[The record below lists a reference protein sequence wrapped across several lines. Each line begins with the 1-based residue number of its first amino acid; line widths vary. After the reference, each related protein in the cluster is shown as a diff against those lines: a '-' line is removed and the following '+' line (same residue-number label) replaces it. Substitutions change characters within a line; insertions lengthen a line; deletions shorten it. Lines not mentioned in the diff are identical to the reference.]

1 MNRATLT
8 GHFPGSYPITTTQ
21 YSNRRASPASWG
33 AARMVKGIK
42 EVCREKGWVRIFAEV
57 DALMRRGALQGIRQ
71 SQNAAPYLRRRF
83 PGGKNM
89 QTEKPVYEEIEE
101 LLAEVEPPAVAFGE
115 QRVET
120 PPALE
125 DIRAEVGEA
134 LRSVELPRGSVA
146 IGVGSRGVGRI
157 DEVVA
162 ALVGYLKEAGAEPFI
177 VPAMGSH
184 GASTAEGQA
193 RVLAHLGVSEER
205 IGCSVRATM
214 EAVKIGQTPAGVEVF
229 MDRNAYEA
237 DAVVLANRIKPHT
250 AFRGEV
256 ESGPTK
262 MLAIGLGKQKG
273 AHSVHAAGWGNIHET
288 IPEAAR
294 VAVETGKV
302 AFGLAV
308 LENAD
313 EEPYKVVAIPAEKLE
328 ESEAPLL
335 EEAKRNLQRLPF
347 DEIDVL
353 VVDEIGKNIS
363 GDGADPNVTGRY
375 PTPYASGGP
384 SVERMVFLDLTPET
398 GGNANGLGMA
408 DVVTE
413 RLVSKMDPPATYLNA
428 LTSTTPY
435 PVKIP
440 MTMPTDRMAIA
451 AALVMCAGV
460 SPRDARL
467 VRIKNTL
474 KLRTMWVSEELLRA
488 AEGDGLRVI
497 EEAQPMRFDE
507 EGTLLP

>member
-1 MNRATLT
+1 
-8 GHFPGSYPITTTQ
+8 
-21 YSNRRASPASWG
+21 
-33 AARMVKGIK
+33 
-42 EVCREKGWVRIFAEV
+42 
-57 DALMRRGALQGIRQ
+57 
-71 SQNAAPYLRRRF
+71 
-83 PGGKNM
+83 M
-89 QTEKPVYEEIEE
+89 QTENPVYEEIEE
-101 LLAEVEPPAVAFGE
+101 
-115 QRVET
+115 
-120 PPALE
+120 
-125 DIRAEVGEA
+125 I
-134 LRSVELPRGSVA
+134 LRSVELPSVALVGQRIDSPAALTNIREGVREALNSVQLPSGSVA
-146 IGVGSRGVGRI
+146 IGVGSRGVTRI
-157 DEVVA
+157 SEVVA
-162 ALVGYLKEAGAEPFI
+162 ALVEALKESGAEPFV

-193 RVLAHLGVSEER
+193 RVLAHLGVGEER
-205 IGCSVRATM
+205 VGCPVRATM
-214 EAVKIGQTPAGVEVF
+214 EAVMIGETSAGVEVF

-237 DAVVLANRIKPHT
+237 DAVVVVNRIKPHT

-288 IPEAAR
+288 IPESAR

-313 EEPYKVVAIPAEKLE
+313 EEPYKVVAIPADKLE

-335 EEAKRNLQRLPF
+335 EEAKRNLMRLPF

-353 VVDEIGKNIS
+353 IVDEIGKNIS

-384 SVERMVFLDLTPET
+384 RVERMVFLDLTEET
-398 GGNANGLGMA
+398 GGNANGLGAA

-413 RLVSKMDPPATYLNA
+413 RLASKIDRPSTYLNA

-435 PVKIP
+435 PVKLP
-440 MTMPTDRMAIA
+440 MVMPNDRMATA

-460 SPRDARL
+460 SPQDARF

-474 KLRTMWVSEELLRA
+474 KLRRMWVSEALLRA
-488 AEGDGLRVI
+488 ADSSAGLHVI
-497 EEAQPMRFDE
+497 EEPQPLRFDG

>member
-1 MNRATLT
+1 
-8 GHFPGSYPITTTQ
+8 
-21 YSNRRASPASWG
+21 
-33 AARMVKGIK
+33 
-42 EVCREKGWVRIFAEV
+42 
-57 DALMRRGALQGIRQ
+57 
-71 SQNAAPYLRRRF
+71 
-83 PGGKNM
+83 M
-89 QTEKPVYEEIEE
+89 QTERPVYEEIEE
-101 LLAEVEPPAVAFGE
+101 LLTGVEPPPVALVE
-115 QRVET
+115 QEVDA
-120 PPALE
+120 PDALA
-125 DIRAEVGEA
+125 DIRTAVGEA

-157 DEVVA
+157 GDVVA
-162 ALVGYLKEAGAEPFI
+162 ALVGFLKEAGADPFV

-193 RVLAHLGVSEER
+193 EVLAHLGVSEER
-205 IGCSVRATM
+205 VGCPVRATM
-214 EAVKIGQTPAGVEVF
+214 EAVKVGETPAGVEVF

-237 DAVVLANRIKPHT
+237 DSVVVVNRIKPHT
-250 AFRGEV
+250 AFRGAV

-273 AHSVHAAGWGNIHET
+273 AHSVHAAGWAQIHET

-294 VAVETGKV
+294 VSVESGRV

-313 EEPYKVVAIPAEKLE
+313 EEPHKVAAIPADRLE
-328 ESEAPLL
+328 EAEAPLL
-335 EEAKRNLQRLPF
+335 EEAKRNLLRLPF
-347 DEIDVL
+347 GEIDVL

-384 SVERMVFLDLTPET
+384 YVERMVFLDLTPET

-413 RLVSKMDPPATYLNA
+413 RLVSKMDRPATYLNA
-428 LTSTTPY
+428 LTSTTPS

-440 MTMPTDRMAIA
+440 MVMPGDRMAVA
-451 AALVMCAGV
+451 AALTMCAGV
-460 SPRDARL
+460 SPQRARL

-474 KLRTMWVSEELLRA
+474 KLRRMWISEALLEDAGER
-488 AEGDGLRVI
+488 LRVV
-497 EEAQPMRFDE
+497 EDPGPMRFDAN
-507 EGTLLP
+507 GSLL

>member
-1 MNRATLT
+1 
-8 GHFPGSYPITTTQ
+8 
-21 YSNRRASPASWG
+21 
-33 AARMVKGIK
+33 
-42 EVCREKGWVRIFAEV
+42 
-57 DALMRRGALQGIRQ
+57 
-71 SQNAAPYLRRRF
+71 
-83 PGGKNM
+83 M
-89 QTEKPVYEEIEE
+89 QTERPVYEEIEE
-101 LLAEVEPPAVAFGE
+101 LLTGVEPPQVALVE
-115 QRVET
+115 QEVDA
-120 PPALE
+120 PGALA
-125 DIRAEVGEA
+125 DIRAAVGEA
-134 LRSVELPRGSVA
+134 LRSVELPTGSVA

-162 ALVGYLKEAGAEPFI
+162 ALVGFLKEAGADPFV

-193 RVLAHLGVSEER
+193 EVLAHLGVSEER
-205 IGCSVRATM
+205 VGCPVRATM
-214 EAVKIGQTPAGVEVF
+214 EAVKVGETPAGVEVF

-237 DAVVLANRIKPHT
+237 DSVVVVNRIKPHT

-273 AHSVHAAGWGNIHET
+273 AHSVHAAGWAKIHET

-294 VAVETGKV
+294 VAVEGGKV

-313 EEPYKVVAIPAEKLE
+313 EEPYRVAAIPAEKLE

-335 EEAKRNLQRLPF
+335 EEAKRNLLRLPF
-347 DEIDVL
+347 EEIDVL

-384 SVERMVFLDLTPET
+384 AVERLVFLDLTPET

-413 RLVSKMDPPATYLNA
+413 RLVSKMDRPATYLNA
-428 LTSTTPY
+428 LTSTTPS

-440 MTMPTDRMAIA
+440 MVMPNDRMAIA
-451 AALVMCAGV
+451 AALTMCAGV
-460 SPRDARL
+460 SPPRARL

-474 KLRTMWVSEELLRA
+474 KLRRLWVSEPLL
-488 AEGDGLRVI
+488 EGVGAGERLRVV
-497 EEAQPMRFDE
+497 EEPSPMRFDAD
-507 EGTLLP
+507 GSLL

>member
-1 MNRATLT
+1 
-8 GHFPGSYPITTTQ
+8 
-21 YSNRRASPASWG
+21 
-33 AARMVKGIK
+33 
-42 EVCREKGWVRIFAEV
+42 
-57 DALMRRGALQGIRQ
+57 
-71 SQNAAPYLRRRF
+71 
-83 PGGKNM
+83 M
-89 QTEKPVYEEIEE
+89 QTEKPIYEEIEE
-101 LLAEVEPPAVAFGE
+101 LLGEVEPPPVALVE
-115 QRVET
+115 QRVDT

-125 DIRAEVGEA
+125 DIRTEVGEA
-134 LRSVELPRGSVA
+134 LRSVELPKGSVA
-146 IGVGSRGVGRI
+146 VGIGSRGVGRI
-157 DEVVA
+157 GDVVA
-162 ALVGYLKEAGAEPFI
+162 ALVGFLQEAGAEPFI

-193 RVLAHLGVSEER
+193 QVLAHLGVSEER
-205 IGCSVRATM
+205 TGCPVRATM
-214 EAVKIGQTPAGVEVF
+214 EAVKIGETPAGVDVF

-237 DAVVLANRIKPHT
+237 DSVVVVNRIKPHT

-313 EEPYKVVAIPAEKLE
+313 EEPYKVAAVPADKLD

-335 EEAKRNLQRLPF
+335 EEAKRNLLRLPF
-347 DEIDVL
+347 EEIDVL
-353 VVDEIGKNIS
+353 IVDEIGKNIS

-384 SVERMVFLDLTPET
+384 AVERMVYLDLTDET
-398 GGNANGLGMA
+398 GGNANGLGVS

-413 RLVSKMDPPATYLNA
+413 RLASKMDRPATYLNA
-428 LTSTTPY
+428 LTSTTPT
-435 PVKIP
+435 PVKTP
-440 MTMPTDRMAIA
+440 MVMPNDRMAIA

-460 SPRDARL
+460 SPQRARL

-474 KLRTMWVSEELLRA
+474 KLHRIWVSGALLQ
-488 AEGDGLRVI
+488 EVDGEKLRVV
-497 EEAQPMRFDE
+497 EEPQPMRFDAD
-507 EGTLLP
+507 GSLV